1 MADRREDAAQ
11 DALFRE
17 VDEELRHEQMA
28 SLWKKY
34 GGVVIA
40 AALAVVLSVAG
51 YQGWKYWQNSV
62 REDEAARYQAALTLL
77 EQGDTQE
84 AMARL
89 ETLGNEASTGYG
101 AIAALQGAA
110 LKAEQGDTAGAVDA
124 YRAIAGNSG
133 NDQAFRDLATVLAVL
148 HAMEGDV
155 ENPDAL
161 IAELQPA
168 YG

>member
-84 AMARL
+84 AWP
-89 ETLGNEASTGYG
+89 
-101 AIAALQGAA
+101 
-110 LKAEQGDTAGAVDA
+110 
-124 YRAIAGNSG
+124 SG
-133 NDQAFRDLATVLAVL
+133 NARQRGVHRLRRHRGPARRRAEGRAGRHRRRRRCLSRHCGQFRQRSGVPRPCNRSCRPARHGGGCRESRCIDRRASA
-148 HAMEGDV
+148 
-155 ENPDAL
+155 
-161 IAELQPA
+161 A